1 MAVKRTTT
9 VLGYT
14 RGGKEIQ
21 AVPVG
26 MRALFEVQFGDG
38 GQVPKMLQGV
48 FSDRA
53 AVAAKVEEYLST
65 EPTPRKKRTK
75 RS

>member
-14 RGGKEIQ
+14 NGGKEIQ

-26 MRALFEVQFGDG
+26 QRALMQVQFGDG
-38 GQVPKMLQGV
+38 GVVPKMLQGV

-53 AVAAKVEEYLST
+53 AVAAKVAEYLAN
-65 EPTPRKKRTK
+65 EPAPRKKRTK
-75 RS
+75 KD